1 MARGGNRKNQAGG
14 KRFLINFALGVIT
27 GLTIFNAASSV
38 YTLKIMTAVALLFV
52 PVVIACPIGV
62 YRVFRG
68 KRVVEEVIKGPE
80 AYGQAGRQRP
90 RRPIIFSRG
99 H

>member
-38 YTLKIMTAVALLFV
+38 YTLKIMTLAALLLV
-52 PVVIACPIGV
+52 PVVLAYQGWV
-62 YRVFRG
+62 YWTF
-68 KRVVEEVIKGPE
+68 
-80 AYGQAGRQRP
+80 RQRVNAK
-90 RRPIIFSRG
+90 RLEY
-99 H
+99 